1 MANNSDTNTA
11 DSAEPDFG
19 LLHEQRT
26 HRGNADTRDRMLE
39 TVAGI
44 VRWRHYNANL
54 AHDATPERPPQGA
67 RHTLVSGARKRIKGL
82 SRDGQ

>member
-54 AHDATPERPPQGA
+54 CLHTTRRRSAPPKA
-67 RHTLVSGARKRIKGL
+67 RDTRWYLARGKG
-82 SRDGQ
+82 